1 MACEITITSV
11 NVYGSSGQ
19 PVSSVTVEGTAK
31 NCANVVVIISC
42 GGPVLQKVFA
52 VNAQGVPVNWSVEFS
67 NFSGSGC
74 VCDAGFMRV
83 SAHCKENEACGFTWP
98 TLAPPHCQPPRP
110 QCPGLGPITT
120 SPPKDCFA
128 PGDTVKLFVES
139 YDPGGCIVQYLWIF
153 SKGPGQCS
161 GGTTPQCPGGGSQNA
176 FGQLT
181 STPDLAIS
189 LSSAEGFTEGNWTV
203 QVVAVLSASGY
214 CKDCPPVLSPLLP
227 FSIMQLGTCPNVTI
241 DAPVLIGTSSA
252 GFEYR
257 FTAHFTGNTSEARV
271 RWNFG
276 AGLTDPVCLCGAQ
289 TAEATH
295 TYPKSEC
302 GEDKTV
308 SLLLEPG
315 NGCCQL
321 IEETR
326 EFSLPPCNGGDG
338 NGNGD
343 GRPCAD
349 WNPACWKLCGWLGA
363 LLAILIGAYIVGI
376 ATGVATDISA
386 YLLGLGIQIT
396 AEVLIGVVG
405 GVIAAA
411 MAAYLATCGAC
422 NLAKAMIYGGVLGI
436 VGIIALSVAGVPV
449 PNWLG
454 AVITALLIIAA
465 GWFLYDQECD

>member
-1 MACEITITSV
+1 MACEITITAV
-11 NVYGSSGQ
+11 NVYGSPGQ

-52 VNAQGVPVNWSVEFS
+52 VNAQDVPLNWSVEFS
-67 NFSGSGC
+67 DLGGSEC

-110 QCPGLGPITT
+110 KCPELGAITT

-128 PGDTVKLFVES
+128 PGNTVKLFVES
-139 YDPGGCIVQYLWIF
+139 YDLGGCIVQYVWIF
-153 SKGPGQCS
+153 SKLPGQCT
-161 GGTTPQCPGGGSQNA
+161 GGATPHCPGGGPQTPIIKS
-176 FGQLT
+176 T
-181 STPDLAIS
+181 PTPDLAIS
-189 LSSAEGFTEGNWTV
+189 LSTAEGFTEGNWIV

-214 CKDCPPVLSPLLP
+214 CKDCPQVASSPLP
-227 FSIMQLGTCPNVTI
+227 FSIMQPGTCPVVTGI
-241 DAPVLIGTSSA
+241 EEPALMGTSSA

-257 FTAHFTGNTSEARV
+257 FTAHLSGNTSEARI

-276 AGLTDPVCLCGAQ
+276 AGLTDPVCLCGAH
-289 TAEATH
+289 TAEVTY

-321 IEETR
+321 IEQTK
-326 EFSLPPCNGGDG
+326 EFSLPPCNGGGGD
-338 NGNGD
+338 GD
-343 GRPCAD
+343 GRHPCPW

-386 YLLGLGIQIT
+386 YLLGLGIEIT
-396 AEVLIGVVG
+396 AEVLIGVIG

-411 MAAYLATCGAC
+411 MTAYLAACGPC
-422 NLAKAMIYGGVLGI
+422 NLAKAMIAGGVLGI
-436 VGIIALSVAGVPV
+436 LGIIALSVAGVPV

-454 AVITALLIIAA
+454 AVITALVIIAA
-465 GWFLYDQECD
+465 GWLLYNQECE